1 MDEEQGKLTYS
12 LDEHREWNYDK
23 IYEALGELDAALSAP
38 YTRNTALLLVFRE
51 KAAAVREAVNAH
63 SASSYAEANWDDVPF

>member
-1 MDEEQGKLTYS
+1 MDEEQGRLTYS
-12 LDEHREWNYDK
+12 LGEHCEWNYDK
-23 IYEALGELDAALSAP
+23 LYKTLGELDAALSAP

-63 SASSYAEANWDDVPF
+63 SAESYKALNEDDVPF